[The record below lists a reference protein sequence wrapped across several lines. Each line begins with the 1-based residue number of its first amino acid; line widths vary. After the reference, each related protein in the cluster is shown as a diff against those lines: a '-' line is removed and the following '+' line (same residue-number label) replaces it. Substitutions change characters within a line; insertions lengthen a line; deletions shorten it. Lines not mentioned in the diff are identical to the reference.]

1 MLGVQICWEFG
12 FGRVLKFLAFVN
24 GWKRLH
30 MIRSYWKWVVQFG
43 LRLFERG
50 GLEAMLLKWELLR

>member
-1 MLGVQICWEFG
+1 LGIWFRSCFEVSCLREWF
-12 FGRVLKFLAFVN
+12 
-24 GWKRLH
+24 
-30 MIRSYWKWVVQFG
+30 RSYWKWVVQFG